1 MNMTHPTIVENET
14 NRNDCLG
21 ATTAKSP
28 FK

>member
-1 MNMTHPTIVENET
+1 MNMTHPIIIENET

-21 ATTAKSP
+21 ARTTKRP